1 MAPLLHP
8 NYQQQLDAILQAG
21 TAKSTRRAYARDVI
35 YFWAWAQLALQQGE
49 HYPVSEEVVTQF
61 ILDHLGHMPTHVE
74 QPLLQK
80 GLRRKAGPLK
90 VSTLRR
96 MLSSLSVA
104 HSQHGASTPTTS
116 SPLKLLLRRGQQLQ
130 ASQRKRQMRAITKD
144 ILEALL
150 DSCDDTLHGARDKAI
165 LLVGFSTGGRRRSEL
180 ANIQINDLHKIPE
193 GYLLTLR
200 KTKTD
205 QKGKGLTVPIVMRAA
220 TALTQWLMQSGVRDG
235 CLFRGTRGRASLT
248 QCICGDSINS
258 MIKRRIE
265 QIGLDST
272 DFGAHSLRA
281 GFMTQ
286 AANAGAVLGDAMAL
300 SGHRCAEVANGY
312 YREASL
318 LKNPA
323 GKLLIE

>member
-1 MAPLLHP
+1 MAPLLHSD
-8 NYQQQLDAILQAG
+8 YQQQLDAILQAG
-21 TAKSTRRAYARDVI
+21 TAKSTRRAYARDVS
-35 YFWAWAQLALQQGE
+35 YFWAWAQLALQQDE

-61 ILDHLGHMPTHVE
+61 IVDHLGYTPIHVE
-74 QPLLQK
+74 QQLLQK

-104 HSQHGASTPTTS
+104 HSQHGAPTPTTS
-116 SPLKLLLRRGQQLQ
+116 SQLKLLLRRAQQLQ
-130 ASQRKRQMRAITKD
+130 AGQHKRQMRAITKD
-144 ILEALL
+144 ILEALINT
-150 DSCDDTLHGARDKAI
+150 CDDTHHGTRDKAI

-180 ANIQINDLHKIPE
+180 VNIQMNDLQMIPE

-205 QKGKGLTVPIVMRAA
+205 QKGKGLTVPIVTRAA
-220 TALTQWLMQSGVRDG
+220 TALTEWLMQSGIRDG
-235 CLFRGTRGRASLT
+235 CLFRGIRGLASLN

-272 DFGAHSLRA
+272 DFGAHYVR
-281 GFMTQ
+281 
-286 AANAGAVLGDAMAL
+286 VL
-300 SGHRCAEVANGY
+300 
-312 YREASL
+312 
-318 LKNPA
+318 
-323 GKLLIE
+323 